1 MADDFGL
8 NSILFGGD
16 SGGGAPSTQGFNLSG
31 IEAPSGIS
39 PQGFNLGTYGGG
51 SADINLPS
59 APPAP
64 DSGGGGWWGNLMGGL
79 GKAVDPLTSIARGIG
94 PVAGLAT
101 AGLGTA
107 NSIMGMQQGGK

>member
-16 SGGGAPSTQGFNLSG
+16 TGGGAPSAQGFNLW
-31 IEAPSGIS
+31 
-39 PQGFNLGTYGGG
+39 TYGGG
-51 SADINLPS
+51 SADINLPGVPS
-59 APPAP
+59 SPE
-64 DSGGGGWWGNLMGGL
+64 SGGGGWWGNLMGGL
-79 GKAVDPLTSIARGIG
+79 GKAVDPLTSFARGIG
-94 PVAGLAT
+94 PAAGLAQ